1 MNNTAEV
8 VVIGGGVMGC
18 SALYHLTQLGVRDAI
33 LLEQGVLA
41 SGSTGRSQAILRM
54 HYSNPVTSSMAW
66 ESMKRY
72 RDFQEEVG
80 HPSGYVNTGYVVIV
94 GPEDRDA
101 MEDNVAMQRSLGIDT
116 SVVSPEDLLEIAP
129 MLNVP
134 DAGGLAFEPQSGYA
148 DPYLVTSG
156 YAEAAQENGAQ
167 VRQRSPADSVNVEGR
182 TRTLR
187 HPPER
192 LRHPHRNGPR
202 RRRPLVPP
210 PPPTPRLPHPLDP
223 IRHQVIMVRRPERKL
238 PSHPIVGDILQEFSF
253 RPHSTDLTVI
263 GVGEDAVTVDD
274 YSQGVDPETVKDSM
288 AKLVHRMPAMA
299 DGYFRG
305 GWSGLFTITPDWHP
319 VLDRVPGVDGLFCAV
334 GFSGHGF
341 KLGAMVGQLMSEMIT
356 QGHTSTIDI
365 SPLRATRFDEGRL
378 LTSRY
383 RYNVLA

>member
-8 VVIGGGVMGC
+8 VVIGGGIMGC
-18 SALYHLTQLGVRDAI
+18 SILYHLTRMGVRDAL

-72 RDFQEEVG
+72 RDFQEETG

-101 MEDNVAMQRSLGIDT
+101 MEENVAMQRSLGIDT
-116 SVVSPEDLLEIAP
+116 SVVSPEDLMELAP

-134 DAGGLAFEPQSGYA
+134 DAGGIAFEPQSGYA
-148 DPYLVTSG
+148 DPYLATVG
-156 YAEAAQENGAQ
+156 FAEAARENGARI
-167 VRQRSPADSVNVEGR
+167 RQRSSATSVDVEGGR
-182 TRTLR
+182 VRSVTLQDGSVI
-187 HPPER
+187 HTSTV
-192 LRHPHRNGPR
+192 LVAAGPWS
-202 RRRPLVPP
+202 
-210 PPPTPRLPHPLDP
+210 PRLLQPHGIDIPLDP
-223 IRHQVIMVRRPERKL
+223 VRHQVIMVRRPERTL
-238 PSHPIVGDILQEFSF
+238 PTHPIVGDILQEFSF

-263 GVGEDAVTVDD
+263 GVGEDYVNVDD
-274 YSQGVDPETVKDSM
+274 YNQGVDPQTVEESL
-288 AKLVHRMPAMA
+288 AKLAHRMPAIA

-305 GWSGLFTITPDWHP
+305 GWSGLFTVTPDWHP
-319 VLDRVPGVDGLFCAV
+319 VLDSVKGAEGLFCAV

-341 KLGAMVGQLMSEMIT
+341 KLAPMIGQTMAEFVT
-356 QGHTSTIDI
+356 QGSASTIDI
-365 SPLRATRFDEGRL
+365 SPLRASRFEEGRE

>member
-18 SALYHLTQLGVRDAI
+18 SILYHLTQMGVRDAL

-54 HYSNPVTSSMAW
+54 HYSNLVTSAMAW
-66 ESMKRY
+66 KSMKRY
-72 RDFQEEVG
+72 RDFQDEIG
-80 HPSGYVNTGYVVIV
+80 RPSGYTNTGYVVIV

-101 MEDNVAMQRSLGIDT
+101 MEENVAMQQSLGIDT
-116 SVVSPEDLLEIAP
+116 SAVSPEDLLEVAP

-134 DAGGLAFEPQSGYA
+134 DAGGLAYEPQSGYA

-156 YAEAAQENGAQ
+156 YAEAAMENGAQ
-167 VRQRSPADSVNVEGR
+167 VRQRSPAVSVNVEGGKVR
-182 TRTLR
+182 SVTLQDGSVI
-187 HPPER
+187 HTGTA
-192 LRHPHRNGPR
+192 LVAAGPWS
-202 RRRPLVPP
+202 
-210 PPPTPRLPHPLDP
+210 PRLLQPHGFDIPLDH

-263 GVGEDAVTVDD
+263 GVGEDSVTVDD

-288 AKLVHRMPAMA
+288 AKLVHRMPAIA

-341 KLGAMVGQLMSEMIT
+341 KLGAMVGQLMAEMIT
-356 QGHTSTIDI
+356 QSDATTIDI
-365 SPLRATRFDEGRL
+365 SPLRASRFDEGRM

>member
-18 SALYHLTQLGVRDAI
+18 SILYHLTRMGVRDAV

-54 HYSNPVTSSMAW
+54 HYSNPVTSAMAW

-72 RDFQEEVG
+72 RDFQDQVG
-80 HPSGYVNTGYVVIV
+80 HPSGYTNTGYVVIV
-94 GPEDRDA
+94 GHEDRDA

-116 SVVSPEDLLEIAP
+116 SVVSPEDLLELAP

-134 DAGGLAFEPQSGYA
+134 DAGGLAYEPQSGYA
-148 DPYLVTSG
+148 DPYLVTAG
-156 YAEAAQENGAQ
+156 YAEAAQANGAQ
-167 VRQRSPADSVNVEGR
+167 VRQRSAAASVDVEGGKVR
-182 TRTLR
+182 SVTLQDGSVI
-187 HPPER
+187 HTETALVAAGPWSPNLLE
-192 LRHPHRNGPR
+192 PHGFDI
-202 RRRPLVPP
+202 
-210 PPPTPRLPHPLDP
+210 PLDP
-223 IRHQVIMVRRPERKL
+223 IRHQVIMVRRPEQKL

-288 AKLVHRMPAMA
+288 AKLVHRMPAIA

-341 KLGAMVGQLMSEMIT
+341 KLGAMVGQLMAEMIT
-356 QGHTSTIDI
+356 QGHASTIDI
-365 SPLRATRFDEGRL
+365 SPLRAARFKEGRQ

>member
-18 SALYHLTQLGVRDAI
+18 SILYHLTQMGVRDAL

-54 HYSNPVTSSMAW
+54 HYSNPVTSAMAW

-72 RDFQEEVG
+72 RDFRDEVG
-80 HPSGYVNTGYVVIV
+80 RPSGYTNTGYVVIV

-101 MEDNVAMQRSLGIDT
+101 MEENVAMQQSLGIDT
-116 SVVSPEDLLEIAP
+116 SVVSPEDLLEVAP

-134 DAGGLAFEPQSGYA
+134 DAGGLAYEPQSGYA

-156 YAEAAQENGAQ
+156 YAEAAMENGAR
-167 VRQRSPADSVNVEGR
+167 VRQRSPAVSVDVEGGKVR
-182 TRTLR
+182 SVTLQDGSVI
-187 HPPER
+187 HTGTA
-192 LRHPHRNGPR
+192 LVAAGPWS
-202 RRRPLVPP
+202 
-210 PPPTPRLPHPLDP
+210 PRLLQPHGFDIPLDP

-263 GVGEDAVTVDD
+263 GVGEDSVTVDD
-274 YSQGVDPETVKDSM
+274 YSQGVDPEIVKDSM
-288 AKLVHRMPAMA
+288 AKLVHRMPAIA

-319 VLDRVPGVDGLFCAV
+319 VLDRVRGVEGLFCAV

-341 KLGAMVGQLMSEMIT
+341 KLGAMVGQLMAEMIT
-356 QGHTSTIDI
+356 RSDATTIDI
-365 SPLRATRFDEGRL
+365 SSLRASRFDEGRM

>member
-1 MNNTAEV
+1 MKNSAEV

-18 SALYHLTQLGVRDAI
+18 SILYHLTQMGVRDAV

-72 RDFQEEVG
+72 RNFTDEVG
-80 HPSGYVNTGYVVIV
+80 HPSGYTNTGYVVIV

-101 MEDNVAMQRSLGIDT
+101 MEENVAMQRSLGIDT
-116 SVVSPEDLLEIAP
+116 SVVSPEDLLELAP

-134 DAGGLAFEPQSGYA
+134 DAGGLAYEPQSGYA
-148 DPYLVTSG
+148 DPYLVTAG
-156 YAEAAQENGAQ
+156 YAEAARENGAQ
-167 VRQRSPADSVNVEGR
+167 VRQRSPAVSVDVKGGKIR
-182 TRTLR
+182 SVTLQDGSVI
-187 HPPER
+187 HTEIA
-192 LRHPHRNGPR
+192 LVAAGPWS
-202 RRRPLVPP
+202 
-210 PPPTPRLPHPLDP
+210 PRLLAPHGFHVPLDP

-238 PSHPIVGDILQEFSF
+238 PCHPIVGDILQELSF

-263 GVGEDAVTVDD
+263 GVGEDSVTVDD
-274 YSQGVDPETVKDSM
+274 YSQGVDLETVKDSM
-288 AKLVHRMPAMA
+288 AKLVHRMPAIA

-341 KLGAMVGQLMSEMIT
+341 KLGAMVGQLMAEMIT
-356 QGHTSTIDI
+356 QGQASTIDI
-365 SPLRATRFDEGRL
+365 SPLRASRFEEGRL